1 MGSDPAALPAPAE
14 VLPHAEPFL
23 LVSRVLAAGDGEVT
37 TAWDVPED
45 LDILRGHFPGNPV
58 VPGVYLSEH
67 AFQSAAIAI
76 YMGDDDRN
84 DPGTPVLTRIED
96 ARFKVIVRPGDT
108 VETVARVEEV
118 LSNARWC
125 SAVVRVGGK
134 VAVRLRFVLAVADA
148 EAPA

>member
-1 MGSDPAALPAPAE
+1 MGSESGALPAPAE

-23 LVSRVLAAGDGEVT
+23 LVSELLAASPGEVT

-76 YMGDDDRN
+76 YMGDDDR
-84 DPGTPVLTRIED
+84 DGPGTPVLTRIED

-108 VETVARVEEV
+108 VETTAPVDEV
-118 LSNARWC
+118 LTNARWC
-125 SAVVRVGGK
+125 SATVRVGGK
-134 VAVRLRFVLAVADA
+134 DAVRLRFVLAVADA